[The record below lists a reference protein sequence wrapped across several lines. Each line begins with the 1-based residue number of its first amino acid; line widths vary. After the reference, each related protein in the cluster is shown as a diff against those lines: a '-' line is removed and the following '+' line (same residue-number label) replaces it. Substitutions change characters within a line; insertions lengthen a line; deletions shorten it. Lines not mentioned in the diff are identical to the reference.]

1 MKREYVNCLLLSF
14 AFLLLGIVDSTAQ
27 KYCKT
32 LVFEYSSERFPI
44 TQVGEEQECLIED
57 ITTQSYTYGELG
69 EPYIPYLRYSIVLP
83 DNYKISD
90 FTYSWGNDTCK
101 MDRIFSYPT
110 RESLANNSP
119 DTLVTDSIILYPVP
133 IPIVGSGPIL
143 ESPDYPL
150 TTYPAKAWHTVRN
163 VMIDNYKIEYF
174 YICPFTYYAAERKLI
189 LRESIEVTLTI
200 EPSYGG
206 ETSHKGNRDD
216 YIKDIV
222 CNPEDFGKGL
232 EGWTP
237 VPANIVADGKQ
248 WNLHHVMPHAV
259 DYVYNIKQWIE
270 GDTLVDG
277 ELCQKLY
284 TLTTTEDERISQKET
299 LNVDY
304 CQQVGRKF
312 YKNGEL
318 MFDFDLQL
326 NDTFLLVE
334 FLDTTYT
341 MVTHVGDTI
350 LNDGVVR
357 RYLKVN
363 EFFPEY
369 SYVKPNSYDIWVEGV
384 GSLSMGI
391 YDNRF
396 TAKGYVTTLQS
407 CTYDDVIIYQK
418 ENSSQIVVTNSETR
432 GKNVRFLG
440 QFLHCTAPG
449 AVKLEVYTMDALKVG
464 EAAFVNGEAAIKV
477 GTTPAL
483 YLYVV
488 NYPDGHRESR
498 KVLVNEE

>member
-150 TTYPAKAWHTVRN
+150 TTYPAKAWHTVTN
-163 VMIDNYKIEYF
+163 SMIDNYKIDYF
-174 YICPFTYYAAERKLI
+174 YICPFTYYAEERKLI
-189 LRESIEVTLTI
+189 LKESIEVTVTI
-200 EPSYGG
+200 EPSNKG
-206 ETSHKGNRDD
+206 ETSHRGNRDE

-222 CNPEDFGKGL
+222 CNPDDLGKGL

-237 VPANIVADGKQ
+237 VSVNI
-248 WNLHHVMPHAV
+248 
-259 DYVYNIKQWIE
+259 IE
-270 GDTLVDG
+270 TDSGNPSM
-277 ELCQKLY
+277 
-284 TLTTTEDERISQKET
+284 RIAIS
-299 LNVDY
+299 NS
-304 CQQVGRKF
+304 
-312 YKNGEL
+312 
-318 MFDFDLQL
+318 
-326 NDTFLLVE
+326 TF
-334 FLDTTYT
+334 
-341 MVTHVGDTI
+341 
-350 LNDGVVR
+350 
-357 RYLKVN
+357 
-363 EFFPEY
+363 
-369 SYVKPNSYDIWVEGV
+369 
-384 GSLSMGI
+384 
-391 YDNRF
+391 
-396 TAKGYVTTLQS
+396 
-407 CTYDDVIIYQK
+407 
-418 ENSSQIVVTNSETR
+418 
-432 GKNVRFLG
+432 
-440 QFLHCTAPG
+440 HCTAPN
-449 AVKLEVYTMDALKVG
+449 AAKLEVYTMDAVKVG
-464 EAAFVNGEAAIKV
+464 EARFVNGEATVKV
-477 GTTPAL
+477 GSTPAL
-483 YLYVV
+483 YLYIVT
-488 NYPDGHRESR
+488 YPDGHRESG
-498 KVLVNEE
+498 KVVVNEK